1 VSSIRTTIRDNI
13 ADLILSMTKVGGY
26 NADWQTVQQDDV
38 TLGGWPRATVH
49 LGEETCNDAEDG
61 TYHQVYAC
69 SADVMIDIGVKL
81 TTKSPNPQYAIDD
94 LLDEAIDDIKR
105 MFGRN
110 LSIGGAGTLP
120 LLYVSCST
128 PDLATGDV
136 FVTKTATMTWTIS
149 YLQCRTEP
157 SQIG

>member
-1 VSSIRTTIRDNI
+1 
-13 ADLILSMTKVGGY
+13 MTVAGGY

-49 LGEETCNDAEDG
+49 LGEETSNDAEEG

-69 SADVMIDIGVKL
+69 SADVLINIGVKL
-81 TTKSPNPQYAIDD
+81 TTKAANPQYAIDD

-120 LLYVSCST
+120 PLYVSCST
-128 PDLATGDV
+128 PDYATGDV

-149 YLQCRTEP
+149 YLQSRIEP